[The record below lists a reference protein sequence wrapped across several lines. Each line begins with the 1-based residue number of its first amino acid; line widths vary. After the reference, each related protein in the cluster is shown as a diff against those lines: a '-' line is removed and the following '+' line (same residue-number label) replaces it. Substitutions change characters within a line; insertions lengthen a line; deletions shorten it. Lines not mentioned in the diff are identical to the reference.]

1 MHTLSRCQ
9 RALTQVRNPRSDEL
23 CVITIKRDSKVDS
36 LALSLGQRWRFHG
49 ANKEVREEER
59 FCVRFCSFR
68 FERWG
73 QSAECSCNGEMLF
86 FRPSFWR
93 RCMPCWIVSE
103 NCIPRRELDTW
114 WAFST
119 VANARGENGFEIQW
133 CVYSDDLPFLTERSV
148 LELWIAV
155 ADVAFWRASAGAEP
169 LKGESKLGIC
179 TCRVRVLLF
188 TKLCFEVWKLEV

>member
-1 MHTLSRCQ
+1 MLFMQHRSETSAERRQTALHCTGLYISRLN
-9 RALTQVRNPRSDEL
+9 RTQPPPRP
-23 CVITIKRDSKVDS
+23 CT
-36 LALSLGQRWRFHG
+36 H
-49 ANKEVREEER
+49 KEVREEER
-59 FCVRFCSFR
+59 FCVRFCSLR
-68 FERWG
+68 FERWVS
-73 QSAECSCNGEMLF
+73 SAECSCNGEMLF

-103 NCIPRRELDTW
+103 NCIPRRELETW

-133 CVYSDDLPFLTERSV
+133 CLYSDNFPFLTEKSV

-155 ADVAFWRASAGAEP
+155 ADVALWRASAAAEP

-179 TCRVRVLLF
+179 TCRIRILLF
-188 TKLCFEVWKLEV
+188 TKLCFEVWNVEVRFQWKRV